1 MKNVFKSL
9 VSAGLAALFGAGA
22 LGGGIAFAETQEH
35 AGSKVP
41 AAAKTENVACGKQ
54 ASFRSLTDMSAELP
68 MYDYFPDN
76 GGIDGT
82 GCYASVGNVMTD
94 GQNKNWMGHG
104 FVNATAGNTVG
115 WAFIDLGQ
123 VYDISS
129 FKVTFLSKWVFFDV
143 IIQASD
149 DPSFTEGVTTVFSS
163 TNSLTVGETTVY
175 AGEKIGCNSETKD
188 LTGWNGAAGVDSY
201 MDMAP
206 RENGNVFPCDVTAR
220 YVRLTN
226 TNAGNGGADSN
237 TNFTEIEVYA
247 QTEGIIAP
255 KASVAAG
262 TYESLESVTLSAS
275 ALYEGAKIYYTLDG
289 SYPTEK
295 STLYEGPIDFSDKE
309 GAVALRAITVVN
321 GEKSRPAD
329 YQYKIVQGAYKN
341 QALGREV
348 TFRKLSDMNE
358 VLPMYDYFPDGNGIN
373 KTGCYE
379 LSAKGQVMTDGTTN
393 WDHNTNAT
401 AGNTMG
407 WAFVDLGNVVEIS
420 EIKVYFLSAW
430 CFQNV
435 VIQASNDPLFK
446 EGVTTIFSVVEI
458 LKEGETVVY
467 DGGSTGCS
475 EETRA
480 QTGWNGAH
488 GVDSKPVD
496 GNVFACNVSARYVR
510 LTNTNLGNGGAD
522 SNTNFSEIEIYGG
535 AKVPADVE
543 TERAVTA
550 VKADLDGVEVPAATT
565 KEEAVALLPE
575 NVTLVTTS
583 GEVSVAASWSCENY
597 DGAAAGDY
605 TFALGAAL
613 PANTID
619 LFGVLEETTVTVTVL
634 PAADKTALN
643 AAITKA
649 EALVEGDYTA
659 ASFGAV
665 SEALAAARSAADNG
679 KVTQAEADSCAR
691 ALEDAMNKLVAL
703 AKDKTALKAKID
715 EAKAIDG
722 EEYLSAGVTALGEAL
737 GAAEVVYADA
747 QASEKEAADA
757 LKALTEALEA
767 LEEKADTTALEGLVA
782 EVKAAAYDGENYT
795 AASFAA
801 LEDALAEAEEL
812 LAKAEISKTDA
823 DGAKTALETAV
834 EGLVAFGDP
843 AALKALIAEVKAFS
857 AADYVKN
864 GFDALTAEIANAEAV
879 AATKDVQSIYDA
891 AKAAL
896 EEKKGALVSLVALK
910 EAVAEAKEYEKEGYT
925 ELSYSALKTALSEAE
940 LVLAKANATAD
951 EITAA
956 VGAVNA
962 AVEGLEEKTPVPPP
976 SSDSG
981 SDSQTDSNSEKE
993 SGCGSVAGFSGAIAL
1008 LAGCAILLKKK
1019 QR

>member
-1 MKNVFKSL
+1 M
-9 VSAGLAALFGAGA
+9 
-22 LGGGIAFAETQEH
+22 
-35 AGSKVP
+35 
-41 AAAKTENVACGKQ
+41 
-54 ASFRSLTDMSAELP
+54 
-68 MYDYFPDN
+68 
-76 GGIDGT
+76 
-82 GCYASVGNVMTD
+82 
-94 GQNKNWMGHG
+94 
-104 FVNATAGNTVG
+104 
-115 WAFIDLGQ
+115 
-123 VYDISS
+123 
-129 FKVTFLSKWVFFDV
+129 
-143 IIQASD
+143 
-149 DPSFTEGVTTVFSS
+149 
-163 TNSLTVGETTVY
+163 Y
-175 AGEKIGCNSETKD
+175 AGEKIGCNPETKD

-446 EGVTTIFSVVEI
+446 EGVTTIFSVTET

-649 EALVEGDYTA
+649 EALVEDDYTA

-665 SEALAAARSAADNG
+665 SEALAVARSAADNG
-679 KVTQAEADSCAR
+679 KVTQAEADSCAK
-691 ALEDAMNKLVAL
+691 ALEDAINKLVAL

-737 GAAEVVYADA
+737 GAAEDVYADA

-962 AVEGLEEKTPVPPP
+962 AVEGLEEKTPVPPIT
-976 SSDSG
+976 SDSDA
-981 SDSQTDSNSEKE
+981 DSKADSNSEKE

>member
-1 MKNVFKSL
+1 MRIAPYST
-9 VSAGLAALFGAGA
+9 GLA
-22 LGGGIAFAETQEH
+22 
-35 AGSKVP
+35 
-41 AAAKTENVACGKQ
+41 
-54 ASFRSLTDMSAELP
+54 
-68 MYDYFPDN
+68 
-76 GGIDGT
+76 
-82 GCYASVGNVMTD
+82 
-94 GQNKNWMGHG
+94 
-104 FVNATAGNTVG
+104 
-115 WAFIDLGQ
+115 
-123 VYDISS
+123 
-129 FKVTFLSKWVFFDV
+129 
-143 IIQASD
+143 
-149 DPSFTEGVTTVFSS
+149 SS
-163 TNSLTVGETTVY
+163 T
-175 AGEKIGCNSETKD
+175 
-188 LTGWNGAAGVDSY
+188 
-201 MDMAP
+201 
-206 RENGNVFPCDVTAR
+206 GNCVEPS
-220 YVRLTN
+220 
-226 TNAGNGGADSN
+226 AD
-237 TNFTEIEVYA
+237 
-247 QTEGIIAP
+247 
-255 KASVAAG
+255 
-262 TYESLESVTLSAS
+262 
-275 ALYEGAKIYYTLDG
+275 
-289 SYPTEK
+289 
-295 STLYEGPIDFSDKE
+295 
-309 GAVALRAITVVN
+309 
-321 GEKSRPAD
+321 
-329 YQYKIVQGAYKN
+329 
-341 QALGREV
+341 
-348 TFRKLSDMNE
+348 
-358 VLPMYDYFPDGNGIN
+358 
-373 KTGCYE
+373 
-379 LSAKGQVMTDGTTN
+379 
-393 WDHNTNAT
+393 
-401 AGNTMG
+401 
-407 WAFVDLGNVVEIS
+407 
-420 EIKVYFLSAW
+420 
-430 CFQNV
+430 
-435 VIQASNDPLFK
+435 
-446 EGVTTIFSVVEI
+446 
-458 LKEGETVVY
+458 
-467 DGGSTGCS
+467 
-475 EETRA
+475 
-480 QTGWNGAH
+480 
-488 GVDSKPVD
+488 
-496 GNVFACNVSARYVR
+496 
-510 LTNTNLGNGGAD
+510 
-522 SNTNFSEIEIYGG
+522 
-535 AKVPADVE
+535 
-543 TERAVTA
+543 
-550 VKADLDGVEVPAATT
+550 
-565 KEEAVALLPE
+565 
-575 NVTLVTTS
+575 
-583 GEVSVAASWSCENY
+583 VSVAASWSCENY

-649 EALVEGDYTA
+649 EALVEDDYTA

-665 SEALAAARSAADNG
+665 SEALAVARSAADNG
-679 KVTQAEADSCAR
+679 KVTQAEADSCAK
-691 ALEDAMNKLVAL
+691 ALEDAINKLVAL

-737 GAAEVVYADA
+737 GAAEDVYADA

-962 AVEGLEEKTPVPPP
+962 AVEGLEEKTPVPPIT
-976 SSDSG
+976 SDSDA
-981 SDSQTDSNSEKE
+981 DSKADSNSEKE